1 MDTSAP
7 QASRLI
13 IAKKQAEVKQVSQA
27 VDANGAPLV
36 VKHGADADTEKLQSL
51 VAQQRMTLADVS
63 YLNLEAIESL
73 LESNKNVKHFFPQAT
88 AEYALFQAQ
97 RQAAENNARMVFTM

>member
-1 MDTSAP
+1 M
-7 QASRLI
+7 
-13 IAKKQAEVKQVSQA
+13 
-27 VDANGAPLV
+27 

-51 VAQQRMTLADVS
+51 AAQQRINPAEVS

-73 LESNKNVKHFFPQAT
+73 LESNKNVKHFFPQET
-88 AEYALFQAQ
+88 ADYALFQAQ